1 MTAIEE
7 HEIEIAEDKWVHE
20 VIEELEDEVEL
31 EMHFQDCI
39 PGRCTCNKKKEAEEL
54 VQA

>member
-7 HEIEIAEDKWVHE
+7 HEIEMAEDKWVHE
-20 VIEELEDEVEL
+20 VIEELEEEVEL

-39 PGRCTCNKKKEAEEL
+39 PGRCTCKEVKAREL
-54 VQA
+54 IVA